1 MICITCDHDCHCGD
15 SCDALPAQGGCGCR
29 TCEHKEEEPMAR
41 KIWKWVCWPFKKIW
55 NWLKSCLPNG

>member
-41 KIWKWVCWPFKKIW
+41 KNLEMGMLAIQKNLELAKELFT
-55 NWLKSCLPNG
+55 